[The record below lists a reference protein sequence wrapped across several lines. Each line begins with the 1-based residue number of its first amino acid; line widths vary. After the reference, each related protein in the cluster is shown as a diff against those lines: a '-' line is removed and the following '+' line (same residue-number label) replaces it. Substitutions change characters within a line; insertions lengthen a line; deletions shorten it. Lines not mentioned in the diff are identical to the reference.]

1 MLAPGPLHLI
11 KLRASQISGCA
22 IRGHMHTGEAIKD
35 GETDLRL
42 RMLVARRESSLDTP
56 RAVLARGEA
65 LTRLEQTCAPDGD
78 WEVLTAEFN
87 EAEYVGGADS
97 VA

>member
-1 MLAPGPLHLI
+1 MTPCMTDPVKHAEPDFRALFALEAAIMASVLAPGPLHLI

-42 RMLVARRESSLDTP
+42 RMLVARRESSL
-56 RAVLARGEA
+56 
-65 LTRLEQTCAPDGD
+65 
-78 WEVLTAEFN
+78 
-87 EAEYVGGADS
+87 
-97 VA
+97 